1 MFINTFFVIFFLS
14 DFFQESGT
22 TASVPGCPGMVH
34 VRALFPTKSRDQMW
48 KILLFPHKFSLL
60 FFIPFFPFVFL
71 LLLHWRPVFLLD
83 TTTQLQEAQ
92 GSCNCSQD
100 CTYSWIHS
108 NSTSKDSYEFT
119 NSCEDRVLTQ
129 HLRCWL
135 GTATLE

>member
-100 CTYSWIHS
+100 YICIAHTHGYILIRLLRIHM
-108 NSTSKDSYEFT
+108 NSRILAKTEYLPST
-119 NSCEDRVLTQ
+119 
-129 HLRCWL
+129 
-135 GTATLE
+135 